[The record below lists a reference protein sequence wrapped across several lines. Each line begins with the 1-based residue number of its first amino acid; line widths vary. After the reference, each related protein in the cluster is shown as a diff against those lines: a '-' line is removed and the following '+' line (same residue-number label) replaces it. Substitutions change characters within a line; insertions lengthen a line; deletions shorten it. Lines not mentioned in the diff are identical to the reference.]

1 MQNITTNHV
10 ITYTNFLRYGASL
23 ARASWARGAPLKNT
37 KYIYVRK
44 AYKGNTFWAGQNK
57 EATTDEKKMHRQA

>member
-1 MQNITTNHV
+1 MQNITTNHA

-23 ARASWARGAPLKNT
+23 ARASLARGAPLKYT
-37 KYIYVRK
+37 KYTHARK

-57 EATTDEKKMHRQA
+57 DATTDEKKMHRKA